1 MLYKYLYLEKR
12 EEFKELK
19 KKIFIVDDD
28 IILHEAITA
37 YLSSDEFEIIHAYD
51 GGHDILERIEN
62 EQPDLIILDIMMP
75 IGDGRDICRDVKK
88 NPKTKN
94 IKILMLSA
102 KSEHYERILGLELGA
117 DEYITKPIDQSLLPN
132 RIKRMCGMRM
142 KTSRNDK

>member
-1 MLYKYLYLEKR
+1 M
-12 EEFKELK
+12 K

-102 KSEHYERILGLELGA
+102 KNEHHDRILGFELGA
-117 DEYITKPIDQSLLPN
+117 DEYIIKPFDQSLLPN
-132 RIKRMCGMRM
+132 KIKKMCE
-142 KTSRNDK
+142 